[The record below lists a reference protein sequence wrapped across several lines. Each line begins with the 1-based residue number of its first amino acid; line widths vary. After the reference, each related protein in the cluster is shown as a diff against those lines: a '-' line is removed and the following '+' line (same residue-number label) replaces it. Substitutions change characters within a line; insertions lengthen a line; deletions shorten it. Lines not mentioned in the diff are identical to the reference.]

1 MKDNRHPSVM
11 LGRAMLMPLAITAL
25 IALAVKAENEPIAA
39 GFEEGVPP
47 AESESEKAVE
57 EVYDLLRNLPKYK
70 AEILKEAIDGSNG
83 SEVAVDKRSCKGW
96 LGKCRRQDHLCCNQ
110 RCRCGF
116 RNQYCCL

>member
-1 MKDNRHPSVM
+1 MKTQRNPLLAIGKVM
-11 LGRAMLMPLAITAL
+11 LVPFAL
-25 IALAVKAENEPIAA
+25 TTLVALVVRAENEVISA

-47 AESESEKAVE
+47 AAESEKAVE

-70 AEILKEAIDGSNG
+70 AEILKEAIDGSDG
-83 SEVAVDKRSCKGW
+83 EESVDKRSCKGW

>member
-1 MKDNRHPSVM
+1 MNFFKAPSNVM
-11 LGRAMLMPLAITAL
+11 FLLFAL
-25 IALAVKAENEPIAA
+25 TTLAVLVVATENEVISA
-39 GFEEGVPP
+39 GFQEGVPP
-47 AESESEKAVE
+47 AGESEKAVE

-70 AEILKEAIDGSNG
+70 AEILKEAIDGSAG
-83 SEVAVDKRSCKGW
+83 EEAVDKRSCKGW